1 MMELRCSKILVSGGG
16 SGIGLAIAQKL
27 VSLGAEVTLC
37 GRTEEKLRRAA
48 EGIGRAAHWL
58 VLDVRRIASFPE
70 AVARAEELMGG
81 LDGLVNSAGACAYT
95 REWGKGMFEQ
105 TEEDWDCVMDTNVKA
120 PFFLSRLAAQYMR
133 ERGIRGN
140 ILNVVSEA
148 AFVPAS
154 ASYGASKHAL
164 RALTAGLA
172 QAVIRDGIIV
182 NGIAPG
188 TTETD
193 FVDIP
198 HEIAM
203 HRQPIGRLGTPA
215 EMAELAAFL
224 MSREGENI
232 IGQTVLSC
240 GGSTI

>member
-1 MMELRCSKILVSGGG
+1 MELRCKKVIVSGGG

-27 VSLGAEVTLC
+27 VTLGAQVVIM
-37 GRTEEKLRRAA
+37 GRTDSKLRAA
-48 EGIGRAAHWL
+48 SETMGDSAHIA
-58 VLDVRRIASFPE
+58 VLDVQKIADYPAAIE
-70 AVARAEELMGG
+70 KACALMGG

-95 REWGKGMFEQ
+95 REWGAGMFAQ
-105 TEEDWDCVMDTNVKA
+105 TEEDWDRVMNTNVKA
-120 PFFLSRLAAQYMR
+120 PFFLSRMVLQHMM
-133 ERGIRGN
+133 EHHVQGN

-172 QAVIRDGIIV
+172 QTAIAHGIVV

-188 TTETD
+188 TTATD

-198 HEIAM
+198 AEMAM
-203 HRQPIGRLGTPA
+203 HRQANGRLGTTA

-232 IGQTVLSC
+232 IGQTILSC
-240 GGSTI
+240 GGSSY